1 MKLEQLEYFI
11 QVAETLN
18 FTKAAEKCFISQT
31 AMTQQ
36 IKALEQFVGVP
47 LFFRDKHHVELT
59 SAGRVYLGEARHIL
73 ELHGNALKH
82 ARLMS
87 EGVAGE
93 LTIGY
98 ISGFGQSDL
107 AGYLASFHKVYP
119 NIKLHLVRST
129 SSGLSHLLDTGACDL
144 IYTLNFGAGELEQY
158 RQSYTRSYPVM
169 AVLAAEHPLAKQ
181 ERLRYQDLRKEQ
193 FILMEPS
200 SRPLDQMEEALIIYE
215 RGGYLPDV
223 VGLEQEPETLL
234 LMIKAG
240 IGISIL
246 PEYIVRPYLHDKG
259 LCILPLI
266 KEDGREESIA
276 LEIKWLTANTNPA
289 LKHYVDTRLVKEE

>member
-1 MKLEQLEYFI
+1 MKFEQLEYFI

-36 IKALEQFVGVP
+36 IRALEQLVGVP
-47 LFFRDKHHVELT
+47 LFYRDKHHVELT
-59 SAGRVYLGEARHIL
+59 SAGRVYLSEAKRIL
-73 ELHGNALKH
+73 ELHGSALKH
-82 ARLMS
+82 ARLVS

-93 LTIGY
+93 LTVGY

-144 IYTLNFGAGELEQY
+144 IYTLSFGNDELGRYQH
-158 RQSYTRSYPVM
+158 SYTHSYPVM
-169 AVLAAEHPLAKQ
+169 AVLAADHPLAKQ
-181 ERLRYQDLRKEQ
+181 ERLRYQDLRKEH

-259 LCILPLI
+259 LRILPLL
-266 KEDGREESIA
+266 KEDGSEESIA
-276 LEIKWLTANTNPA
+276 LEIKWLADNTNPA
-289 LKHYVDTRLVKEE
+289 LRHYVDDRLVKEE